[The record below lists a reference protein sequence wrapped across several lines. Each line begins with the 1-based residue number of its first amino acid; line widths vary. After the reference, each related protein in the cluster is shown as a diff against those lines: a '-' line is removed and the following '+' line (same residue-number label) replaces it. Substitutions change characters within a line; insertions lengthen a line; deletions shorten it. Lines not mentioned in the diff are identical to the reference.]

1 MSISEIAI
9 REAHNESIWR
19 ERIARHASS
28 GKTIA
33 DFCREEGIGKSTLS
47 YWRRRLGVAR
57 TTVGQKLP
65 KVATPFVEVGRVKA
79 ARWQQPSVRPAN
91 KVSDL
96 LTGGIELRLELGGG
110 VVLHLARH

>member
-1 MSISEIAI
+1 MSASE
-9 REAHNESIWR
+9 RTVRNESIWR
-19 ERIARHASS
+19 ERIARHAAS

-33 DFCREEGIGKSTLS
+33 DFCCEEGIGKSTLS
-47 YWRRRLGVAR
+47 YWRRRLCVVG

-65 KVATPFVEVGRVKA
+65 TVAAPFVEVGRVKA
-79 ARWQQPSVRPAN
+79 ARWQQPSVHPAD

-110 VVLHLARH
+110 VVLHIARH